1 MRFNFKDTN
10 ATARN
15 ELWETYSDMFEKVF
29 KVRPTVAYKQDAKY
43 EDLVSFV
50 AAIEKND
57 RLYNIEELKL
67 KNPLQKNFSGV
78 DVQMKIRE
86 ISLGK

>member
-43 EDLVSFV
+43 EDLESFV
-50 AAIEKND
+50 ITSN
-57 RLYNIEELKL
+57 LLLGNILDTVDIKEEVMINGLD
-67 KNPLQKNFSGV
+67 FSPAV
-78 DVQMKIRE
+78 
-86 ISLGK
+86 

>member
-29 KVRPTVAYKQDAKY
+29 KVRPTVAYKQYAKY

-50 AAIEKND
+50 ITSNLLLGNTLDTVDIK
-57 RLYNIEELKL
+57 EEVMINGLD
-67 KNPLQKNFSGV
+67 FSPAV
-78 DVQMKIRE
+78 
-86 ISLGK
+86 

>member
-29 KVRPTVAYKQDAKY
+29 KVRPTVAYKQNAKY

-50 AAIEKND
+50 ITSNLLLGNTLDTVDIK
-57 RLYNIEELKL
+57 EEVMINGLD
-67 KNPLQKNFSGV
+67 FSPAV
-78 DVQMKIRE
+78 
-86 ISLGK
+86 

>member
-29 KVRPTVAYKQDAKY
+29 KVRPTVAYKLNAKY

-50 AAIEKND
+50 ITSNLLLGNTLDTIDIK
-57 RLYNIEELKL
+57 EEVIINGLD
-67 KNPLQKNFSGV
+67 FSPAV
-78 DVQMKIRE
+78 
-86 ISLGK
+86 

>member
-1 MRFNFKDTN
+1 MRRSKVRFNFKDTN

-29 KVRPTVAYKQDAKY
+29 KVRPTVAYKQVAKY

-50 AAIEKND
+50 ITANQLLGNTFDSVDITEEVMINGLDFFQAA
-57 RLYNIEELKL
+57 
-67 KNPLQKNFSGV
+67 
-78 DVQMKIRE
+78 
-86 ISLGK
+86 

>member
-15 ELWETYSDMFEKVF
+15 ELWETYSVMFEKVF
-29 KVRPTVAYKQDAKY
+29 KVRPTVAYKQNAKY

-50 AAIEKND
+50 ITSNLLLGNTLDTVDIK
-57 RLYNIEELKL
+57 EEVIINGLD
-67 KNPLQKNFSGV
+67 FSPAV
-78 DVQMKIRE
+78 
-86 ISLGK
+86 

>member
-50 AAIEKND
+50 ITSKEIILLINLVFLFFIKAILINTKT
-57 RLYNIEELKL
+57 R
-67 KNPLQKNFSGV
+67 FCC
-78 DVQMKIRE
+78 
-86 ISLGK
+86 

>member
-1 MRFNFKDTN
+1 VRFNFKDTN

-29 KVRPTVAYKQDAKY
+29 KVRPTVAYKQNAKY

-50 AAIEKND
+50 ITSNLLLGNTLDTVDIK
-57 RLYNIEELKL
+57 EEVMINGLD
-67 KNPLQKNFSGV
+67 FSPAV
-78 DVQMKIRE
+78 
-86 ISLGK
+86 